1 MFVHVFPKARFDL
14 TLNQKILALVT
25 STDILPDI
33 LRTIFNT
40 FNKDCFETDP
50 KSESKSSNMRLD
62 LLRLSL
68 TFVQKCILKCLK
80 ITLF

>member
-14 TLNQKILALVT
+14 TLNQKNLALVT
-25 STDILPDI
+25 SSNILLDI

-50 KSESKSSNMRLD
+50 KSESESSNKRLD
-62 LLRLSL
+62 LSRLSL
-68 TFVQKCILKCLK
+68 TFVQKYINAEK
-80 ITLF
+80 